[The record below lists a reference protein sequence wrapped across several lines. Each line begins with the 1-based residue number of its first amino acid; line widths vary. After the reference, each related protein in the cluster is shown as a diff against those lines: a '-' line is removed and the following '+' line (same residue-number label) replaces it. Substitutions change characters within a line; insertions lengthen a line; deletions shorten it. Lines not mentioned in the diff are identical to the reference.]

1 MIQPGITLLLILA
14 VFSSIC
20 QQAPATSTRQY
31 ELGTTYSYHY
41 TAAVLLN
48 EAPPL
53 FSQNATKARGTD
65 VGYQITAIVE
75 LTPVW
80 QNPSDAAHML
90 FELLMSNPKLSV
102 RSRKAQQPD
111 GFIDHSSPLD
121 DAQSTAVYIDW
132 NDGIISHIYAFESES
147 VSLNNLKK
155 GIASLFQLQTSG
167 IEIHELDASGNCTAT
182 YNSLGGRTFLKV
194 KSNCQFRRPTS
205 SFSQSQKILGLASVS
220 SQQTKF
226 NLKSDSDVVDT
237 LISTEVHAV
246 RVKLRSQ
253 AGASVISRQHL
264 RLNGES
270 KSNKKFP
277 AASLAKAVESIKMST
292 NVNLIG
298 DNLQLVEE
306 LVDACETS
314 SCKSLKKAVNDLR
327 KNLQTSNVATPSGA
341 GAFGKLLPIVRRSS
355 KVDILALLKDS
366 KNKPILPQ
374 LMDVVAAAQTHES
387 YTAAIEAI
395 NFQSQ
400 DIDLAERFLQV
411 VSLSTHPSEDIL
423 NGLLTLSKKIK
434 SEKLSETALLS
445 LAAVTRTFASHPE
458 KASSPLVTRI
468 HKYVIDNLEA
478 CSKEDCKQM
487 YMRVLRNL
495 GSVEMLPILL
505 AHIDS
510 TDRKTS
516 VWAVKA
522 VRALPTSVFLDDR
535 VKDKLQRVYFQMGRP
550 YDSSART
557 LALDTLLEHE
567 PDETFL
573 LEVLTSLSMGG
584 RENLELNTYTLQR
597 LQESAENDPIL
608 HSKLKQ
614 LLSDRPFLNTYHV
627 FAQNGMSTTF
637 SRVLY
642 RNIDGNGTFSS
653 STEAVNKMMKRAA
666 FDVYVRNSED
676 AFQLLSVG
684 LFTGGLGSLMGFSS
698 TESEEEEEA
707 TAGMEVTLAG
717 VQLRPIVFFTGQG
730 ELMGHVWSGTASE
743 RTTALQATVLLQDH
757 RQAVVLQSG
766 FIAVLDIRGSV
777 SFDFGGEIQISI
789 WNRNSHS
796 VVEDIAA
803 WQLDGSLRLDT
814 PFVKSSIDFT
824 SSAASRVD
832 FVNDVSFANGILLC
846 LRMGQAEFHIN
857 YIVQKR
863 ESIPGTKHWI
873 HKKKKRKDFIPGRTF
888 KLNDQNSGFC
898 NEMFPKT

>member
-65 VGYQITAIVE
+65 VGYQITATVE

-80 QNPSDAAHML
+80 QNPSDATHML
-90 FELLMSNPKLSV
+90 FELLMSGPKLSV

-111 GFIDHSSPLD
+111 GFVDHSSPLD
-121 DAQSTAVYIDW
+121 DAQSTPVYIDW
-132 NDGIISHIYAFESES
+132 NDGHISHIYALESET

-167 IEIHELDASGNCTAT
+167 IEIHELDTSGNCTVT
-182 YNSLGGRTFLKV
+182 YNSLGGRTFLKM
-194 KSNCQFRRPTS
+194 KNNCQFQRPTS
-205 SFSQSQKILGLASVS
+205 SFSQPQKILGFASVS

-226 NLKSDSDVVDT
+226 NLKSDSDIVDT
-237 LISTEVHAV
+237 LTSTEVHAI

-253 AGASVISRQHL
+253 VGASVISRQYL

-277 AASLAKAVESIKMST
+277 AASLAKAVKSIIMST
-292 NVNLIG
+292 NVNLIE

-306 LVDACETS
+306 SVDPCETS
-314 SCKSLKKAVNDLR
+314 SCKGLKKAVNDLR
-327 KNLQTSNVATPSGA
+327 KNLHTSNVATPSGA
-341 GAFGKLLPIVRRSS
+341 GAFAKLLPIVRRSS
-355 KVDILALLKDS
+355 KVEILALLKDS

-374 LMDVVAAAQTHES
+374 LMDVVAAAQTPES

-423 NGLLTLSKKIK
+423 LGLLQLSKKIK

-445 LAAVTRTFASHPE
+445 LAAVTRTFASNPE
-458 KASSPLVTRI
+458 NAGSPLVAKI
-468 HKYVIDNLEA
+468 HKYVTDNLEA
-478 CSKEDCKQM
+478 CSNEECKQL

-510 TDRKTS
+510 SDRKTS

-522 VRALPTSVFLDDR
+522 VRALPASVFLDGR
-535 VKDKLQRVYFQMGRP
+535 VKDKLQRVYFQMGRR

-567 PDETFL
+567 PEETFL

-584 RENLELNTYTLQR
+584 SENLELNTYTLQR

-666 FDVYVRNSED
+666 FDVYVRNSEE

-698 TESEEEEEA
+698 TEGEEEEA

-766 FIAVLDIRGSV
+766 FIAVLDMRGSV

-814 PFVKSSIDFT
+814 PFVKSSVDFT
-824 SSAASRVD
+824 TNAASRVD

-857 YIVQKR
+857 YTVQKR